1 MDFLYA
7 GVLLFFAI
15 YLLLFLN
22 IKRKTVKETSKFKL
36 PSPDDLGEL
45 FHLYVTL
52 TILVIFIIYFI
63 FR

>member
-7 GVLLFFAI
+7 GVLLFFGI
-15 YLLLFLN
+15 YLLLFLR
-22 IKRKTVKETSKFKL
+22 IKRNSLKETSKFRI

-45 FHLYVTL
+45 FQMYLIL
-52 TILVIFIIYFI
+52 TILVGFIIYFI

>member
-7 GVLLFFAI
+7 AVLLFFAI
-15 YLLLFLN
+15 YLFLFLK
-22 IKRKTVKETSKFKL
+22 IKRKEIKEISKYNV

-45 FHLYVTL
+45 FQMYLIL
-52 TILVIFIIYFI
+52 TILVSFIMYFL